1 MDFQYRI
8 PGTTEPEITVR
19 RSTLG
24 NISVH
29 VDGKEL
35 KRRGRGLRYDIP
47 LPDGTTTELEIT
59 GQWRGLKAK
68 ANGVE
73 TALEPPVSPIF
84 VVLIFLPLALAVLGG
99 LIGGVIGAIT
109 AAVNL
114 VVSRRRIAGPLKLAA
129 MLLVLAVGVGGYFVA
144 AFAIAPVPK
153 LATGDCLN
161 AGLHEASENSQ
172 LEPARLRPVD
182 CAIAHEDEVVG
193 IVTSTATGTYPGMQ
207 ALFDAASDGCL
218 SAFAS
223 YVGVPFEI
231 SVLEMTL
238 ITPTDLTWI
247 KGDRAIACVAYQP
260 GGRQLTG
267 TIRGSAR

>member
-35 KRRGRGLRYDIP
+35 KRRGRGLRYDVP
-47 LPDGTTTELEIT
+47 LRDGTTTELELT

-114 VVSRRRIAGPLKLAA
+114 VVSRRRIAGPLQGLGLPLIEERLLESRSLGKWLAIGGV
-129 MLLVLAVGVGGYFVA
+129 VLFIASFWIGPRLA
-144 AFAIAPVPK
+144 QAI
-153 LATGDCLN
+153 
-161 AGLHEASENSQ
+161 GL
-172 LEPARLRPVD
+172 
-182 CAIAHEDEVVG
+182 
-193 IVTSTATGTYPGMQ
+193 
-207 ALFDAASDGCL
+207 
-218 SAFAS
+218 
-223 YVGVPFEI
+223 
-231 SVLEMTL
+231 
-238 ITPTDLTWI
+238 
-247 KGDRAIACVAYQP
+247 
-260 GGRQLTG
+260 
-267 TIRGSAR
+267 